1 MSRIYVH
8 PLPVRVWHWINAAG
22 FLALLVTGLQ
32 LRYGVL
38 FSLEFRTVVGLHN
51 GIGFALTANYFV
63 WLVFYLFSDRITVYH
78 PDLDPARHYRDV
90 MRQIAYYGHGM
101 FKGEPN
107 PSRISAHNKFN
118 PLQRMTYQIVMM
130 LLVPFQFYTG
140 IVLWDLQR
148 FSGTVEFLG
157 GPRVVSTIHMALT
170 IAFVVFLFVHV
181 YLTTL
186 GRTAG
191 QHIRA
196 MITGWEE
203 SEAAPAGPA
212 AGANSA
218 APR

>member
-1 MSRIYVH
+1 M
-8 PLPVRVWHWINAAG
+8 RVWHWVDAAG
-22 FLALLVTGLQ
+22 FLALLITGLQ
-32 LRYGVL
+32 LRYVVL
-38 FSLEFRTVVGLHN
+38 LSLSFRTVVGLHN
-51 GIGFALTANYFV
+51 SIGVVLTANCFV
-63 WLVFYLFSDRITVYH
+63 WLVFYLFSNRITLYH
-78 PDLDPARHYRDV
+78 PDLDLARHYRGV
-90 MRQIAYYGHGM
+90 MRQIVYYGHGI
-101 FKGEPN
+101 FRGDPN
-107 PSRISAHNKFN
+107 PSQISIYRKFN

-203 SEAAPAGPA
+203 SDAPAGPA
-212 AGANSA
+212 AGATSA
-218 APR
+218 TLR